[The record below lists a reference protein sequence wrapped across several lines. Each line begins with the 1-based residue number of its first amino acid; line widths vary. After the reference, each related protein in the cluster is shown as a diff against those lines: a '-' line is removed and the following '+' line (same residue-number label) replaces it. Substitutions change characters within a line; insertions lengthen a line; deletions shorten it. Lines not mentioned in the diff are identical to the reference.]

1 MEIELDNGE
10 VLMATM
16 LGLMRNTVARS
27 AGIKDGRRGPLD
39 QQSMDMDGMGAE
51 VAFCKYFNLYPDFS
65 LSPQSLTFDC
75 LTQLGGKVDVKQT
88 HYPDGRLLVL
98 PEKKKAET
106 THYVL
111 VTGKIPKFKIVGY
124 AEKDQVFQDKNL
136 KEMRGKKVYMIDQPE
151 LQKF

>member
-1 MEIELDNGE
+1 MEVNLDNGE

-16 LGLMRNTVARS
+16 IGLMRNSVSRA
-27 AGIKDGRRGPLD
+27 AHIQDGKRGNLD
-39 QQSMDMDGMGAE
+39 PQTMDIDGMGAE
-51 VAFCKYFNLYPDFS
+51 VAFCKHMNLYPDFS
-65 LSPQSLTFDC
+65 LCPQKLTFDC
-75 LTQLGGKVDVKQT
+75 LTKEGNKVDVKQT

-98 PEKKKAET
+98 PEKKNAET

-124 AEKDQVFQDKNL
+124 AEKEQVFQDKNL
-136 KEMRGKKVYMIDQPE
+136 KEMRGKKVYMIDQPD